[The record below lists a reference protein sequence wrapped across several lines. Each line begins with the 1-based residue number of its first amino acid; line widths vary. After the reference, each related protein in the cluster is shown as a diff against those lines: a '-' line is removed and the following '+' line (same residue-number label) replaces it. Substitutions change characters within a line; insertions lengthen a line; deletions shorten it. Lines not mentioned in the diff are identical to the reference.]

1 LALPCGVLAGNVQAL
16 ILFSSLSG
24 FLLIAILGS
33 LFDAPRLTLL
43 VYVFIA
49 AALLLPQ
56 PYAQT
61 GVD

>member
-1 LALPCGVLAGNVQAL
+1 MLAGNVQAL